1 MFTTATTP
9 LSPPAPLLAA
19 GAASPAPP
27 TLPLLDPV
35 IRLTEALNC
44 GAVLLHRHGHI
55 VHVNARLCAMMQRGR
70 DQLVDVNVLSLY
82 ESADAQDF
90 IRASLADFDHPRE
103 SELALPLPDGQS
115 LPVIA
120 SARLLCEDPPLRD
133 YAVVTLID
141 LTRQKAAEQDLRN
154 QYRIISELS
163 NTVLD
168 QGLALKHNNEA
179 LEQRV
184 RERTAELHAAQRD
197 TVYMLAIASE
207 AKDEDTGSHIR
218 RLQRHVERLALRLG
232 FPPSDAEAM
241 GLAAVLHDIGKIH
254 VPDDVLKKPAPLT
267 PDERRIMQHH
277 TLAGERILSPSP
289 HFAQAARIA
298 RSHHENHDGSGY
310 PDAFAA
316 GAIPIEAR
324 IVHLADVYDALVSP
338 RVYKRAWEAA
348 AAMDFVRSQSG
359 KMFAPEVVTAFEAE
373 AGEAGRR

>member
-1 MFTTATTP
+1 
-9 LSPPAPLLAA
+9 
-19 GAASPAPP
+19 
-27 TLPLLDPV
+27 V

-82 ESADAQDF
+82 ESAEAQDF
-90 IRASLADFDHPRE
+90 IRAALADFDHPRE
-103 SELALPLPDGQS
+103 SELSLPLADGQS

-141 LTRQKAAEQDLRN
+141 LTRQKAAEEDLRN

-184 RERTAELHAAQRD
+184 RERTAELHAAQHD
-197 TVYMLAIASE
+197 TVHMLAIASE

-218 RLQRHVERLALRLG
+218 RLQGHVERLALRMG
-232 FPPSDAEAM
+232 FARRDAEAM

-254 VPDDVLKKPAPLT
+254 VPDDILKKPAALT
-267 PDERRIMQHH
+267 PEERRIMQHH

-298 RSHHENHDGSGY
+298 RSHHENYDGSGY
-310 PDAFAA
+310 PDSLAG

-324 IVHLADVYDALVSP
+324 LVHLADVYDALVSP
-338 RVYKRAWEAA
+338 RVYKRAWEPG
-348 AAMDFVRSQSG
+348 AAMEFVRSQAG
-359 KMFAPEVVTAFEAE
+359 RMFAPEVVAAFEAE
-373 AGEAGRR
+373 AGEVGRG